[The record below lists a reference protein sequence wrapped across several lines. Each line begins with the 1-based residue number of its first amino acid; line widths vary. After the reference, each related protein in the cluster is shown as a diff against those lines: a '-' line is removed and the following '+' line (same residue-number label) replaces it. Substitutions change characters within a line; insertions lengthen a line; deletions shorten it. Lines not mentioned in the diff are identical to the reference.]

1 MIEFG
6 GNNELIFMKLFDWML
21 FRDLKEVFCYVPKR
35 NFDKILCKKTKGT
48 VNARSLVPWS
58 H

>member
-35 NFDKILCKKTKGT
+35 NFDKILCKKNKG
-48 VNARSLVPWS
+48 
-58 H
+58 HC